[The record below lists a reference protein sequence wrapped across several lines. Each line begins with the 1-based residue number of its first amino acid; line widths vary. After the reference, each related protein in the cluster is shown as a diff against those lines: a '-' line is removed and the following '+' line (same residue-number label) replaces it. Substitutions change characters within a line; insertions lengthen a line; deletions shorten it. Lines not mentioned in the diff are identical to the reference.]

1 MAVDQVDD
9 DGLLVEHAATV
20 YAREA
25 VSSLE
30 RVVGKP
36 ERMACER
43 HLRDLLRQGTE
54 GFPYV
59 FDEDRADRIIRWFE
73 HCRHV
78 EGPLAG
84 KVIQL
89 EPFQKF
95 DLCNMF
101 GWVDSRTGYRRYQKS
116 YIQEARKNAKTT
128 ILSGVALYLMV
139 GDLEE
144 SPSVYCAAVDRQQAR
159 ILYRS
164 AMAMARKS
172 ADIRKRLKIR
182 DYEIAHVTRGGQMV
196 ALSKD
201 TKNKDGLN
209 PSGAIIDEYHAHP
222 TSEIYDLLWSAWGQR
237 AQALMTIITTAG
249 MDVESPCHKEYV
261 YAKEILTG
269 QVDNERY
276 FVMIRELD
284 SDDDEHDP
292 KNWIKANPL
301 RAATAEGLAKLKEQ
315 HDEAFSSR
323 DAAKIRTFRVKNLN
337 QWVHGG
343 EDSYMGDYLVDWD
356 KLAVSREEF
365 ADLTRDLPCNVGID
379 LSKKIDLT
387 ADAFIFA
394 LPDGR
399 VGVSAHGFMPEAALK
414 NHEKT
419 DKTAQ
424 YPEWARA
431 GWVTMTPGSVTDYA
445 FIQSHIQDLE
455 LANGWRVHEICF
467 DPYQAT
473 HFANEMADQG
483 YTTIE
488 VRQGVQTLNEPT
500 KLFRE
505 LVSKGGIVHDG
516 NPLLRW
522 CIGNAV
528 TVSDTNEN
536 IKISKKNVNDSR
548 RIDLLAAVIDAFV
561 RVQSL
566 RDSGMSVYDERGI
579 RTL

>member
-1 MAVDQVDD
+1 VTHP
-9 DGLLVEHAATV
+9 VEQ
-20 YAREA
+20 YARE
-25 VSSLE
+25 VVDGLRTVGESE
-30 RVVGKP
+30 R
-36 ERMACER
+36 RACER
-43 HLRDLLRQGTE
+43 FLTDLTRQATE
-54 GFPYV
+54 SFPYV
-59 FDEDRADRIIRWFE
+59 FDQDKADRIVRWFE

-84 KVIQL
+84 QTIEL
-89 EPFQKF
+89 LPFQVF
-95 DLCNMF
+95 DLGNMF
-101 GWVDSRTGYRRYQKS
+101 GWVHPETGYRRFQKA

-172 ADIRKRLKIR
+172 QDIRKRLKIR
-182 DYEIAHVTRGGQMV
+182 DYEIAHKTRGGQMV

-249 MDVESPCHKEYV
+249 MDVESPCHKEYE
-261 YAKEILTG
+261 YCKEILTG
-269 QVDNERY
+269 SMVNERY

-284 SDDDEHDP
+284 RNDDEHDP
-292 KNWIKANPL
+292 ANWIKANPL
-301 RAATAEGLAKLKEQ
+301 RAATAAGLEKLKEQ
-315 HDEAFSSR
+315 HDEAFGSR
-323 DAAKIRTFRVKNLN
+323 DPAKIRTFRVKNLN
-337 QWVHGG
+337 RWVHGA
-343 EDSYMGDYLVDWD
+343 EDSYMGAYLESWD
-356 KLAVSREEF
+356 QLAISSEEF
-365 ADLTRDLPCNVGID
+365 LALTKGLACNVGID

-387 ADAFIFA
+387 ADGFVFV

-399 VGVSAHGFMPEAALK
+399 IAVTAHGFMPEEALK

-424 YPEWARA
+424 YAAWAEA
-431 GWVTMTPGSVTDYA
+431 KWLTLTPGSVTDYA
-445 FIQSHIQDLE
+445 FIESHIQDVE
-455 LANGWRVHEICF
+455 LQNVWHIHEVCF

-483 YTTIE
+483 YTTVEI
-488 VRQGVQTLNEPT
+488 RQGVETLSEPT
-500 KLFRE
+500 KLFRD
-505 LVSKGGIVHDG
+505 LVATGRLVHDG
-516 NPLLRW
+516 SPLLRW

-528 TVSDTNEN
+528 TVQDSNEN
-536 IKISKKNVNDSR
+536 IKLSKKNVNDTR
-548 RIDLLAAVIDAFV
+548 RIDLLAAVLDALV
-561 RVQSL
+561 RIESL
-566 RDSGMSVYDERGI
+566 REGGSSVYDTRG
-579 RTL
+579 LLSA

>member
-1 MAVDQVDD
+1 MHPVT
-9 DGLLVEHAATV
+9 E
-20 YAREA
+20 YAME
-25 VSSLE
+25 VVLGT
-30 RVVGKP
+30 RVVGGSEFK
-36 ERMACER
+36 ACQR
-43 HLRDLLRQGTE
+43 HLNNLELQGSE
-54 GFPYV
+54 AFPYI
-59 FDEDRADRIIRWFE
+59 FDESRADRIFRWFE
-73 HCRHV
+73 HCKHV

-84 KVIQL
+84 QIIELQ
-89 EPFQKF
+89 PFQMF
-95 DLCNMF
+95 DLGSIF
-101 GWVDSRTGYRRYQKS
+101 GWIHQETGYRRFQKA

-139 GDLEE
+139 GDMEE

-172 ADIRKRLKIR
+172 QDIRKRLKIR
-182 DYEIAHVTRGGQMV
+182 DYEIAHITRGGQMV
-196 ALSKD
+196 ALSRD

-249 MDVESPCHKEYV
+249 MDVESPCHHEYD
-261 YAKEILTG
+261 YCKEILTG
-269 QVDNERY
+269 TAVNERY

-284 SDDDEHDP
+284 QGDDEHDP
-292 KNWIKANPL
+292 AVWIKANPL
-301 RAATAEGLAKLKEQ
+301 RAATPAGLEKIREQ
-315 HDEAFSSR
+315 HDEAFGSR
-323 DAAKIRTFRVKNLN
+323 DPAKIRTFRVKNLN

-343 EDSYMGDYLVDWD
+343 EDSYMGDYLDEWD
-356 KLAVSREEF
+356 KLAVSRDEF
-365 ADLTRDLPCNVGID
+365 MALTKDLPCNVGID

-387 ADAFIFA
+387 ADAFVFA
-394 LPDGR
+394 LKDGR
-399 VGVSAHGFMPEAALK
+399 IAVTAHGFMPDEAMR

-424 YPEWARA
+424 YPEWNQA
-431 GWVTMTPGSVTDYA
+431 GWLSLTPGNVTDYA
-445 FIQSHIQDLE
+445 YIQSHIQDME
-455 LANGWRVHEICF
+455 LQHGWRIHEICF

-488 VRQGVQTLNEPT
+488 IRQGVQTLSEPT

-505 LVSKGGIVHDG
+505 LVTAGKIVHDG
-516 NPLLRW
+516 SPLLRW

-528 TVSDTNEN
+528 TVQDTNEN
-536 IKISKKNVNDSR
+536 IKISKKNVNDAR
-548 RIDLLAAVIDAFV
+548 RIDLLAATIDALV
-561 RVQSL
+561 RIQSL
-566 RDSGMSVYDERGI
+566 IDQGTSVYEERGL
-579 RTL
+579 RRL